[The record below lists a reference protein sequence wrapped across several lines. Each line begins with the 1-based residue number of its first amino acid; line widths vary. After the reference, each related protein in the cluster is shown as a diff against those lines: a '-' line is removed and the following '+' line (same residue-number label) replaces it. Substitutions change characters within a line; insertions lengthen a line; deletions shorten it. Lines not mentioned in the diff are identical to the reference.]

1 MSVTLVTVVSLWI
14 IVWLLRPGPEY
25 VSVNWNAAPGVVI
38 LYVGV
43 AVIPFHD
50 EVTPFIVT
58 FTSPAVGDKVP
69 LVVSIPL
76 PVAEYWY
83 PVL

>member
-1 MSVTLVTVVSLWI
+1 
-14 IVWLLRPGPEY
+14 
-25 VSVNWNAAPGVVI
+25 

-43 AVIPFHD
+43 AVTPFHD

-76 PVAEYWY
+76 PVAEY
-83 PVL
+83 